1 MRKKEREITDKAVLE
16 QLLMQ
21 TQICRLGLYDG
32 KWPYVVPVNMGY
44 EPGRIYFHSSKKGK
58 KMDILRDNPNVCF
71 ELDADVEIVT
81 GDKPCDW
88 TTYYK
93 SIIGF
98 GTAVILDD
106 EEEKLAGL
114 KVIMRR
120 HGGPDVRQGRSRQVL
135 EFACT
140 EASPQAIRLIGGA
153 RSLRLAAQATGPTR
167 PGPRFRRYTPA

>member
-1 MRKKEREITDKAVLE
+1 MRKKEREIKDKAILE

-21 TQICRLGLYDG
+21 SRICRLGLFDG

-58 KMDILRDNPNVCF
+58 KMDILRNNPNVCF

-81 GDKPCDW
+81 GEKPCDW

-93 SIIGF
+93 SVIGF
-98 GTAVILDD
+98 GTAVILED
-106 EEEKLAGL
+106 EAEKLAGL

-120 HGGPDVRQGRSRQVL
+120 HGGPADGFKPEVVPVTAVVRIDITSM
-135 EFACT
+135 
-140 EASPQAIRLIGGA
+140 
-153 RSLRLAAQATGPTR
+153 TGKANP
-167 PGPRFRRYTPA
+167 PHGEWD

>member
-1 MRKKEREITDKAVLE
+1 MRKKEREIKDKAILE

-21 TQICRLGLYDG
+21 SRICRLGLYDG

-58 KMDILRDNPNVCF
+58 KMDILRTNPNVCF

-81 GDKPCDW
+81 GEKPCDW

-98 GTAVILDD
+98 GTAVILED

-120 HGGPDVRQGRSRQVL
+120 HGGPADGFKPEVVPVTAVVRIDITSM
-135 EFACT
+135 
-140 EASPQAIRLIGGA
+140 
-153 RSLRLAAQATGPTR
+153 TGKANP
-167 PGPRFRRYTPA
+167 PHGEWD